1 MTAEAAE
8 RKSVIMTKGSIT
20 NVIAILGVVAVV
32 AGAAWLKSQRAE
44 TPAEETTQSA
54 EPAQVVTTAQPEAGD
69 AERSASPEAVNA
81 EAPAG
86 PEPVNTEVAVTAE
99 PVVETADA
107 TPELA
112 ATAEDKP
119 VEPAA
124 AEKLPR
130 LVDLG
135 ADKCIPC
142 KKLAPILQELRKEYQ
157 GKLSVEL
164 IDVWKNPAA
173 GKPYN
178 IRLIPTQILYD
189 RDGKEVWRHEGFIS
203 KENLKALFAE
213 KVGVK

>member
-1 MTAEAAE
+1 MSRTAATNTV
-8 RKSVIMTKGSIT
+8 VI
-20 NVIAILGVVAVV
+20 LAVV
-32 AGAAWLKSQRAE
+32 AIVAGAGWFKSRRAN
-44 TPAEETTQSA
+44 TPKEEAPQAAASAPAVTLEQSQPENPTPPVSP
-54 EPAQVVTTAQPEAGD
+54 EPAHSEAIATPGAI
-69 AERSASPEAVNA
+69 AESTEAVC
-81 EAPAG
+81 EPTAPE
-86 PEPVNTEVAVTAE
+86 EP
-99 PVVETADA
+99 
-107 TPELA
+107 
-112 ATAEDKP
+112 KP
-119 VEPAA
+119 DEPAA

-173 GKPYN
+173 GQPYN
-178 IRLIPTQILYD
+178 IRVIPTQILYD

-203 KENLKALFAE
+203 KEDLKALFAE